1 MIASL
6 ARRLGIIPLVCC
18 FLVVFSG
25 SPSPAQQPEPVQTAP
40 GQAAAAPQ
48 HATAQLP
55 SAGSRSAVTGSEASA
70 FGASASGSASHSEIT
85 EEQLRQQ
92 LSGKTWYLRGMQL
105 GDNLNFDR
113 NGQMLDHATPGSYTL
128 CLVRIEKVHLSH
140 KRLELEGARYALH
153 FLGALPYEDP
163 QKSVEMI
170 RITPKKKVLRITVAR
185 QEVVKPHK
193 ARKTRQPKTPA
204 ANAAALPDTTA
215 KSDAKTA
222 DVKTTDGKTTDSPA
236 VAAETLRRALDRIL
250 APSLDDRMLASLP
263 DDWQLYYAAQRS
275 GRPFEPAGLLP
286 ASALHPRA
294 RLLKI
299 MDPPSNPIAQ
309 ANGIAG
315 RALYRV
321 VIEPSGKPGRIAIV
335 RPIGFGLDEN
345 AVAAIRAA
353 SFQPAESAGH
363 PAAEALD
370 LAILFRIY
378 SQRTSV
384 LATGDKSKPA
394 PAAAN
399 PSTPTGATLP
409 GPYSVEK
416 PQP

>member
-1 MIASL
+1 MIASF
-6 ARRLGIIPLVCC
+6 ARRTGMILLVCC
-18 FLVVFSG
+18 SPVVFSG
-25 SPSPAQQPEPVQTAP
+25 SSSLAQQTAHLQPE
-40 GQAAAAPQ
+40 AAPQ
-48 HATAQLP
+48 HAMEQLA
-55 SAGSRSAVTGSEASA
+55 SAGPSSAASTS
-70 FGASASGSASHSEIT
+70 GATRQPEIT

-105 GDNLNFDR
+105 GDSLNFDW
-113 NGQMLDHATPGSYTL
+113 NGRMLDHATVGSYTL
-128 CLVRIEKVHLSH
+128 CLVRIEKVHLTH

-153 FLGALPYEDP
+153 FLGALPYENP

-170 RITPKKKVLRITVAR
+170 RITPKKKMLRITVAR

-193 ARKTRQPKTPA
+193 SRKPQKRMTPP
-204 ANAAALPDTTA
+204 ANATTLPDTA
-215 KSDAKTA
+215 SMPESKA
-222 DVKTTDGKTTDSPA
+222 TDGKTTESAA
-236 VAAETLRRALDRIL
+236 VAAETLWLALDRIL

-286 ASALHPRA
+286 VSELHPRA

-299 MDPPSNPIAQ
+299 MDPPSNAVAQ

-321 VIEPSGKPGRIAIV
+321 VIEPNGKPGRIAIV

-378 SQRTSV
+378 SKLTSA
-384 LATGDKSKPA
+384 LAVGDRSK
-394 PAAAN
+394 AALPTAN
-399 PSTPTGATLP
+399 PPTGATLP